1 MMNMNSAMNEYKKAG
16 VHAEVMEADPHRLIQ
31 MLMEGAIDRI
41 SIAKGAMQQKN
52 VALKGERISS
62 AISIV
67 EGLRGSLNMEAGGDI
82 SANLESMYDYM
93 TRRLMEAN
101 LKDDVEILDEVAD
114 LMRKIKSGWDE
125 IPNNLEH

>member
-1 MMNMNSAMNEYKKAG
+1 MNMNSAMNEYKKAG
-16 VHAEVMEADPHRLIQ
+16 VHAEVMDADPHRLIQ
-31 MLMEGAIDRI
+31 MLMEGALERI

-52 VALKGERISS
+52 VALKGDRISS
-62 AISIV
+62 AISII
-67 EGLRGSLNMEAGGDI
+67 EGLRASLNMEAGGEI
-82 SANLESMYDYM
+82 SANLENMYDYM

-101 LKDDVEILDEVAD
+101 LKDDEQMLDEVAD

>member
-1 MMNMNSAMNEYKKAG
+1 MNMNSAMNEYKKAG

-31 MLMEGAIDRI
+31 MLMEGALDRI

-67 EGLRGSLNMEAGGDI
+67 EGLRASLNMEAGGDI

-101 LKDDVEILDEVAD
+101 LKDDEQILDEVAD

>member
-1 MMNMNSAMNEYKKAG
+1 MNMNSAMNEYKKAG

-31 MLMEGAIDRI
+31 MLMEGALERI

-52 VALKGERISS
+52 IALKGDRISS
-62 AISIV
+62 AISII

-101 LKDDVEILDEVAD
+101 LKDDVEMLDEVAD

>member
-1 MMNMNSAMNEYKKAG
+1 MNSAMNEYKKAG
-16 VHAEVMEADPHRLIQ
+16 VHAEVMDADPHRLIQ
-31 MLMEGAIDRI
+31 MLMEGALERI

-101 LKDDVEILDEVAD
+101 LKDDVEMLDEVAD

-125 IPNNLEH
+125 IPENLEH

>member
-1 MMNMNSAMNEYKKAG
+1 MNMNSAMNEYKKAG
-16 VHAEVMEADPHRLIQ
+16 VHAEVMDADPHRLIQ
-31 MLMEGAIDRI
+31 MLMEGALERI

-101 LKDDVEILDEVAD
+101 LKDDVEMLDEVAD

-125 IPNNLEH
+125 IPENLEH

>member
-31 MLMEGAIDRI
+31 MLMEGALERI
-41 SIAKGAMQQKN
+41 AIAKGAMQQKN

-67 EGLRGSLNMEAGGDI
+67 EGLRASLNMEAGGEI
-82 SANLESMYDYM
+82 SANLESMYEYM

-125 IPNNLEH
+125 VPANLS

>member
-1 MMNMNSAMNEYKKAG
+1 MNMNSAMNEYKKAG
-16 VHAEVMEADPHRLIQ
+16 VHAEVMDADPHRLIQ
-31 MLMEGAIDRI
+31 MLMEGALERI
-41 SIAKGAMQQKN
+41 AIAKGAMQQKN
-52 VALKGERISS
+52 VALKGDRISS

-67 EGLRGSLNMEAGGDI
+67 EGLRASLDMEAGGEI

-101 LKDDVEILDEVAD
+101 LKDDVEMLDEVAD

>member
-1 MMNMNSAMNEYKKAG
+1 MNMNSAMNEYKKAG
-16 VHAEVMEADPHRLIQ
+16 VHAEVMDADPHRLIQ
-31 MLMEGAIDRI
+31 MLMEGALDRI

>member
-1 MMNMNSAMNEYKKAG
+1 MNSAMNEYKKAG
-16 VHAEVMEADPHRLIQ
+16 VHAEVMEANPHRLIQ
-31 MLMEGAIDRI
+31 MLMEGALERI
-41 SIAKGAMQQKN
+41 AIAKGAMQQKN
-52 VALKGERISS
+52 VALKGDRISS
-62 AISIV
+62 AISII
-67 EGLRGSLNMEAGGDI
+67 EGLRASLNMDAGGEI

-101 LKDDVEILDEVAD
+101 LKDDEQMLDEVAD

>member
-1 MMNMNSAMNEYKKAG
+1 MNSAMNEYKKAG

-31 MLMEGAIDRI
+31 MLMEGALDRI

-67 EGLRGSLNMEAGGDI
+67 EGLRASLNMEAGGDI
-82 SANLESMYDYM
+82 SANLESIYDYM
-93 TRRLMEAN
+93 SRRLMEAN
-101 LKDDVEILDEVAD
+101 LNDDAEILDEVAD

>member
-1 MMNMNSAMNEYKKAG
+1 MNMNSAMNEYKKAG
-16 VHAEVMEADPHRLIQ
+16 VHAEVMDADPHRLIQ
-31 MLMEGAIDRI
+31 MLMEGALERI

-62 AISIV
+62 AISII

-101 LKDDVEILDEVAD
+101 LKDDVEMLDEVAD

-125 IPNNLEH
+125 IPENLEH